1 MSLQRQVE
9 QYQLKEK
16 TAEMIESSA
25 SFDKMMSLTIIA
37 TLLFNI
43 LQHQKNNTLDSI
55 TQESINSSFK
65 HLMQK
70 VKSRGYD
77 AEIIEEL
84 LDVNSLIVRKNHLE
98 AHRLLIFQQ
107 SFLIQRLQHSIR
119 IASWERDR
127 LKYALRMNLKDPVL
141 SEQELFLPQ
150 FTQILQH
157 IQVVEM
163 VGIGK
168 TSYESILI

>member
-70 VKSRGYD
+70 VKYLDYD

-84 LDVNSLIVRKNHLE
+84 LDVNSLVVRKNHLE

>member
-1 MSLQRQVE
+1 VE

-37 TLLFNI
+37 TLMFNI
-43 LQHQKNNTLDSI
+43 LQPQKNTTLDSI
-55 TQESINSSFK
+55 TQDSINSSFK
-65 HLMQK
+65 HLMKK

-77 AEIIEEL
+77 AEIIEDL
-84 LDVNSLIVRKNHLE
+84 LDVNSLVVRKNHLE

-107 SFLIQRLQHSIR
+107 RFMIQRLQHSVR

-127 LKYALRMNLKDPVL
+127 LKYALRINLKDPVL
-141 SEQELFLPQ
+141 SEQERFLPQ

-157 IQVVEM
+157 IQVVGT